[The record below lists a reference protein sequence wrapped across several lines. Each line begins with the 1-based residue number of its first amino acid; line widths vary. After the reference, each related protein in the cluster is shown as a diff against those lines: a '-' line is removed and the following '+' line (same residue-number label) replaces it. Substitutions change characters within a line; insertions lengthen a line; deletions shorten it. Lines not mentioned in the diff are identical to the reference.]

1 MHIDSH
7 FDSGNIEVVE
17 ILDNHVANL
26 RIKKDA
32 GGEHMQWFHFRV
44 DGAQDE
50 ACTLRILNAGEASYP
65 KAWEGYRVCTSIDR
79 RNWTRVDTEFED
91 GVLTIN
97 HHPEGQMQWYA
108 YFAPHSHEQHLDL
121 LAQCQLSDLV
131 TVDRL
136 GATVDGRDLHRLVV
150 GDGPL
155 KLWVIARQHPGESM
169 ASWWMEGFLD
179 RLLHPDDAISRQ
191 MRSMATFHIVPHMNP
206 DGAIRGHLRC
216 NAAGA
221 NLNREWAEPTLER
234 SPEVYH
240 TLTAM
245 DASGVDF
252 CLDVHGDEELPYNF
266 LSGAEGIPGYEN
278 TRIAEFCNIF
288 AAAYEEANPDL
299 QREFGYAVAAPG
311 KANLTMCTN
320 AVAHRFQCAAYTL
333 EMPFKDNANAPDPI
347 FGWSPERC
355 ARLGAS
361 GLDALRR
368 LAETLRENKE

>member
-17 ILDNHVANL
+17 ILDNNVANL
-26 RIKKDA
+26 RIQKDA
-32 GGEHMQWFHFRV
+32 GDEHMQWFHFRV
-44 DGAQDE
+44 DGGQDTV
-50 ACTLRILNAGEASYP
+50 CTLRILNAGEASYP

-79 RNWTRVDTEFED
+79 RAWTRVDTEFED
-91 GVLTIN
+91 GVLTI
-97 HHPEGQMQWYA
+97 HHQPEGQMQWYA

-131 TVDRL
+131 RVDRL

-150 GDGPL
+150 GNGPL
-155 KLWVIARQHPGESM
+155 KFWVTARQHPGESM

-179 RLLHPDDAISRQ
+179 RLLNPDDGLARRL
-191 MRSMATFHIVPHMNP
+191 RSMVTFHIVPHMNP

-216 NAAGA
+216 NAVGA
-221 NLNREWAEPTLER
+221 NLNREWAEPSIER

-240 TLTAM
+240 TLAAM

-278 TRIAEFCNIF
+278 TRIAEFCEIF
-288 AAAYEEANPDL
+288 AAAYERANPDL
-299 QREFGYAVAAPG
+299 QRQFGYSVAAPG
-311 KANLTMCTN
+311 EANLTMCTN
-320 AVAHRFQCAAYTL
+320 AVAHRFQCPAYTL

-347 FGWSPERC
+347 FGWSPERS
-355 ARLGAS
+355 AQLGS
-361 GLDALRR
+361 STLDPLCHLAQALS
-368 LAETLRENKE
+368 ENG